1 MVRSSRSLAHRP
13 TPVVTRAFTGVF
25 TRAFALLLAFALS
38 WLVLPAASAAQP
50 QMVSVAVKTLNM
62 RTGPGP
68 RYETHWTVSKGYPFK
83 VIGRKGDWLHVSD
96 FEGDKAWVF
105 RPMTSKAPHRVVK
118 APVANLRRAP
128 GTRSPVVKKA
138 GYGDVLRTLERRGDW
153 LKVQHE
159 GGTTGWVQA
168 RLTWGW

>member
-1 MVRSSRSLAHRP
+1 MARPYRSLFRLPASLL
-13 TPVVTRAFTGVF
+13 AFVF
-25 TRAFALLLAFALS
+25 AFALS
-38 WLVLPAASAAQP
+38 WLALPSAAAAQQQQQQ
-50 QMVSVAVKTLNM
+50 QMVSVSVNTLNM
-62 RTGPGP
+62 RTGPGS
-68 RYETHWTVSKGYPFK
+68 RYETHWTVSKGYPFR
-83 VIGRKGDWLHVSD
+83 VIGRKGDSLHVSD

-105 RPMTSKAPHRVVK
+105 RKMTSKTPHRVVK

-128 GTRSPVVKKA
+128 GTRSPAVKKA